1 MIWGIGEI
9 FCTPGDAQGGAQGA
23 DLGAQ
28 REQITA
34 LNFVPFWYPYF
45 KSRQGIAMKPHFVNI
60 QSPVGTRAGAV
71 TGADISADTKVK
83 IFSQENSLLPK
94 GDKLVYDKT

>member
-9 FCTPGDAQGGAQGA
+9 FCTPGGAQGGAQGA

-45 KSRQGIAMKPHFVNI
+45 KSRGLQ
-60 QSPVGTRAGAV
+60 
-71 TGADISADTKVK
+71 
-83 IFSQENSLLPK
+83 
-94 GDKLVYDKT
+94 

>member
-1 MIWGIGEI
+1 MIWGIVEI
-9 FCTPGDAQGGAQGA
+9 FAPLGVHRGA

-45 KSRQGIAMKPHFVNI
+45 KSRQGIAMKPHFINI
-60 QSPVGTRAGAV
+60 QSLVGTRVGAG
-71 TGADISADTKVK
+71 TGADTGADTKVK
-83 IFSQENSLLPK
+83 ICFPRKLLTAKK
-94 GDKLVYDKT
+94 GQISV

>member
-34 LNFVPFWYPYF
+34 LTFGPFWYPYF
-45 KSRQGIAMKPHFVNI
+45 KS
-60 QSPVGTRAGAV
+60 S
-71 TGADISADTKVK
+71 
-83 IFSQENSLLPK
+83 
-94 GDKLVYDKT
+94 